1 MAVGEP
7 GVMAPTIF
15 PLEREGSSRSSVM
28 VERTGMISA
37 PTEPECRPKTIKLM
51 LLAVGLRVGGTE
63 GQLLEIASRLDRHRF
78 DVTVCVLKGH
88 DVITCELGERG
99 VRVIALGG
107 KGKWDV
113 RVLSRLGR
121 AIRQEQPEVIHAF
134 LFFANLT
141 SRVVGRFLRV
151 PVLISSYRG
160 VDVGTGWL
168 YQLIDRWTAR
178 WARAMTCCSEAVR
191 RSIITRVGGDNGK
204 YVTIHNGVDLERFT
218 GSAPLTRAELG
229 LREGIPVIG
238 TVCRLDEPVKGLTVL
253 LEATARLTGRADGA
267 GCQLLI
273 VGEGPADHQLH
284 ELVGKLEMAK
294 RVVFAGMRRD
304 IERLLP
310 VLDVFVL
317 PSLLEGFGIAIVEAM
332 AAGRP
337 VVATA
342 VGGIPEIV
350 VHDETGVLVPPGN
363 PIALAAAIE
372 ALLRDPDRARALGAR
387 GQRRAREKFSIELT
401 VKRHEELYE
410 TLVAKRAGRPLEA
423 LNPLASSD
431 SVASVMEMHS
441 TLL

>member
-1 MAVGEP
+1 MD
-7 GVMAPTIF
+7 
-15 PLEREGSSRSSVM
+15 LERF
-28 VERTGMISA
+28 TGSA
-37 PTEPECRPKTIKLM
+37 PLTR
-51 LLAVGLRVGGTE
+51 A
-63 GQLLEIASRLDRHRF
+63 
-78 DVTVCVLKGH
+78 
-88 DVITCELGERG
+88 
-99 VRVIALGG
+99 G

-113 RVLSRLGR
+113 RVLSRLWR

-134 LFFANLT
+134 LFFANLA
-141 SRVVGRFLRV
+141 SRVLGRFLRV
-151 PVLISSYRG
+151 PILISSYRG
-160 VDVGTGWL
+160 VDVETGWL

-191 RSIITRVGGDNGK
+191 RSVIPRIGGDNGK

-238 TVCRLDEPVKGLTVL
+238 TVCRLDEPVKGLAVL
-253 LEATARLTGRADGA
+253 LEATARLTRQADGP

-273 VGEGPADHQLH
+273 VGEGPADHLLH
-284 ELVGKLEMAK
+284 ELVGKLEMAE

-317 PSLLEGFGIAIVEAM
+317 PSLSEGFGIAIVEAM

-337 VVATA
+337 VVATQ
-342 VGGIPEIV
+342 VGGIPEVV
-350 VHDETGVLVPPGN
+350 VHLDTGLLVPPGDAD
-363 PIALAAAIE
+363 ALAAAIE
-372 ALLRDPDRARALGAR
+372 AILRDPNRARALGAR

-410 TLVAKRAGRPLEA
+410 TLVAKRAGWPLEA
-423 LNPLASSD
+423 LNPLAPSD
-431 SVASVMEMHS
+431 SVASVM
-441 TLL
+441 

>member
-1 MAVGEP
+1 
-7 GVMAPTIF
+7 
-15 PLEREGSSRSSVM
+15 
-28 VERTGMISA
+28 MIA
-37 PTEPECRPKTIKLM
+37 AATYPECRPKTIKLM

-88 DVITCELGERG
+88 DVITRELGERG

-113 RVLSRLGR
+113 RVLSRLWR

-134 LFFANLT
+134 LFFANLA
-141 SRVVGRFLRV
+141 SRVLGRFLRV

-160 VDVGTGWL
+160 VDVETGWL

-191 RSIITRVGGDNGK
+191 RSVIPRIGGDNGK

-253 LEATARLTGRADGA
+253 LEATARLTRQAEGP

-273 VGEGPADHQLH
+273 VGEGPADHLLH
-284 ELVGKLEMAK
+284 ERVGKLEMAE

-317 PSLLEGFGIAIVEAM
+317 PSLTEGFGIAIVEAM

-337 VVATA
+337 VVATQ
-342 VGGIPEIV
+342 VGGIPEVV
-350 VHDETGVLVPPGN
+350 VHLDTGLLVPPGDAD
-363 PIALAAAIE
+363 ALAAAIE
-372 ALLRDPDRARALGAR
+372 AILRDPNRARALGAR

-410 TLVAKRAGRPLEA
+410 TLVAKHAGCPLEA
-423 LNPLASSD
+423 LNPLAPSD
-431 SVASVMEMHS
+431 SVASVM
-441 TLL
+441 